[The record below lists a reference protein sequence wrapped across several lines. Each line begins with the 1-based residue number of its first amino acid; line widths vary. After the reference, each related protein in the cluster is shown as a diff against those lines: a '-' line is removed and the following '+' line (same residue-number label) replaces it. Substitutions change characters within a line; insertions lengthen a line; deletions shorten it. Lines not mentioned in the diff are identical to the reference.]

1 MATTTAVPARRTG
14 TIFALAAA
22 LLLAGP
28 LADHPASAEATS
40 EQRAMRRLINKER
53 SSRGKPKVRLSDALN
68 RIATRHSRRMASS
81 NRLYHNSNLSYDCRN
96 MNWRIL
102 GENVGVGSS
111 VWGLHKAFMASTPHR
126 KNILRSSFRKIGVGI
141 ARGGG
146 RVWVTVVFLG

>member
-1 MATTTAVPARRTG
+1 MTATTAVPARKAG
-14 TIFALAAA
+14 TVFALALA

-28 LADHPASAEATS
+28 LADHSAHAATS
-40 EQRAMRRLINKER
+40 EQKAMRRLINKER
-53 SSRGKPKVRLSDALN
+53 SSRGKPKVRLKDNLN

-81 NRLYHNSNLSYDCRN
+81 NELYHNSRLSYECRN
-96 MNWRIL
+96 MSWRIL

-111 VWGLHKAFMASTPHR
+111 VWSLHRAFMASTPHR

-146 RVWVTVVFLG
+146 RTWVTVVFLG